1 MRKVLFPKISITA
14 IIVKV
19 DQLIVS
25 SIPSENLETQLLWE
39 AWNAHWCWL
48 HSLHCFRR
56 YL

>member
-25 SIPSENLETQLLWE
+25 SIPSENLETQLL
-39 AWNAHWCWL
+39 
-48 HSLHCFRR
+48 
-56 YL
+56 